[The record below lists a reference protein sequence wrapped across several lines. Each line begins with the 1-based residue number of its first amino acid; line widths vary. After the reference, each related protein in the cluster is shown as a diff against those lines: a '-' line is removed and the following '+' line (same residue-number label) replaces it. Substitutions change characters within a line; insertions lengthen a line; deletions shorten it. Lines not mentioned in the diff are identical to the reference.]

1 MKNCN
6 LNIFTTFTYLLAPT
20 KHSLPSKILSD
31 EFCRGEFYQ
40 PHYYSPI
47 KNAGSLE
54 SNTESSIES
63 SMERFIETPTPDLPR
78 LNDTP
83 TPDLPRL
90 AGNSENSNNTSSNNV
105 VKAQKKYNLRSRNNT
120 ESSNN
125 AQNNKSKKNK
135 INERLQKPTAKKNR
149 TKK

>member
-1 MKNCN
+1 M
-6 LNIFTTFTYLLAPT
+6 YLLAPT

-47 KNAGSLE
+47 KNNHAAGSIE
-54 SNTESSIES
+54 SNTESSVES
-63 SMERFIETPTPDLPR
+63 SIERYETPTPDLPR
-78 LNDTP
+78 LPDTP

-90 AGNSENSNNTSSNNV
+90 TENAASENSNNTSSNNV
-105 VKAQKKYNLRSRNNT
+105 HKTQKKYNLRSRNNT
-120 ESSNN
+120 QESNN